1 MAIIKTVVTLDEEIP
16 QFYKKGFNFQAKDIF
31 MTNEDQVLQDVN
43 KGAAIKRYAVSSQ
56 LQHPDFRSN
65 QLQTQYTKN
74 YDLYNDSDRQNL
86 SKSVATVDLKI
97 KV

>member
-1 MAIIKTVVTLDEEIP
+1 
-16 QFYKKGFNFQAKDIF
+16 

-43 KGAAIKRYAVSSQ
+43 KGAAIKRHAVSSQ

-65 QLQTQYTKN
+65 QLQTQHTKN
-74 YDLYNDSDRQNL
+74 YELYNDSDRPNL